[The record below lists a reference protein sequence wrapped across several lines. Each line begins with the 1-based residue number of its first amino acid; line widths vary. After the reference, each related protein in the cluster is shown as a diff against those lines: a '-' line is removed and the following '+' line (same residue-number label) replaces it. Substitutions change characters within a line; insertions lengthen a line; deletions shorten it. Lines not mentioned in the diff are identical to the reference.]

1 MLALGAAPRS
11 GASRSSRRNADQGK
25 LGIASGKASG
35 SLDDWVGGNPPGNW
49 RVLSFEERD

>member
-1 MLALGAAPRS
+1 VLALGAAPRS